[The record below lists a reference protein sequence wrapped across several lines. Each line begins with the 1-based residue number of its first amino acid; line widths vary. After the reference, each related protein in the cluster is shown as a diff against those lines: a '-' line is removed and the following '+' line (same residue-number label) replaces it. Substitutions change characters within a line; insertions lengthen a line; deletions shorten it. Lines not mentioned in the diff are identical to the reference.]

1 MYKEIKSRSVIKTL
15 SWRIIAT
22 GTTVILVLIMTG
34 RMDIAFTVG
43 GFEVF
48 LKMLFYFFHERG
60 WDKIR
65 WGKHE
70 IKPFVVWITGLSGS
84 GKTSVAKIVAE
95 ELKKI
100 GLKHEHLDGE
110 TIRELLPKTGFS
122 KHEVD
127 EHIKRVGLLASRLEN
142 VGVFVVASF
151 ISPYRESRDFVR
163 NICKNYVEVYLS
175 TPVEICELREK
186 NNLFRRARAGEIKN
200 FPGVDV
206 KYEAPQK
213 PDLSIDTTH
222 QTVDESAA
230 EIMRFVKKYL

>member
-1 MYKEIKSRSVIKTL
+1 MKSSHLL
-15 SWRIIAT
+15 S
-22 GTTVILVLIMTG
+22 GLPG
-34 RMDIAFTVG
+34 YQDQ
-43 GFEVF
+43 
-48 LKMLFYFFHERG
+48 
-60 WDKIR
+60 
-65 WGKHE
+65 GKHRQQ
-70 IKPFVVWITGLSGS
+70 
-84 GKTSVAKIVAE
+84 KIVAE

-151 ISPYRESRDFVR
+151 IFPYQESRDFVR
-163 NICKNYVEVYLS
+163 KICKNYVEVYLS
-175 TPVEICELREK
+175 TPVEVCASREK

-206 KYEAPQK
+206 LYEAPKQ
-213 PDLSIDTTH
+213 PDLNIDTTH
-222 QTVDESAA
+222 KTIHESADQ
-230 EIMRFVKKYL
+230 IMRYLKKYL